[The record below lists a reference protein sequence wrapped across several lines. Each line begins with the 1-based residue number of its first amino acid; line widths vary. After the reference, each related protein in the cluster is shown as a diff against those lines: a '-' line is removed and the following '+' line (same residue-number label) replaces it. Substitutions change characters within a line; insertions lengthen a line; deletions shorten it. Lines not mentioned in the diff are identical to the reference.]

1 MIKRILVLLLMLHLC
16 LLVAPSTRTG
26 IEILNP
32 GLIDLQK
39 QSESDFVDSQFGK
52 TFLTHYTYC
61 MFNVT
66 DDNHIILCRPAV
78 LKLYRKC
85 R

>member
-1 MIKRILVLLLMLHLC
+1 MIKRILVLLLLLHLC

-39 QSESDFVDSQFGK
+39 QTESDFVDSHLGK
-52 TFLTHYTYC
+52 TLIHYTYC

-66 DDNHIILCRPAV
+66 DDNLIIVCRPTF
-78 LKLYRKC
+78 LKLYC
-85 R
+85 